1 VAQGLVRNR
10 LGGASHAAP
19 ALLEGAATSER
30 ERIEMAAQGDADKEL
45 TVHRQGY
52 AKFIS
57 MFRISAVTCAIIAF
71 VVVLLIRK

>member
-1 VAQGLVRNR
+1 VPERRLQNP

-52 AKFIS
+52 EKFIS
-57 MFRISAVTCAIIAF
+57 MFRIGAVICAIIAF
-71 VVVLLIRK
+71 IVVLLIRK